1 MKNSA
6 IKWSVLIILL
16 NVSFQLSAEVDV
28 SFITNDGMAGQGS
41 VLISQA
47 PDPDPDPPTP
57 APDPD
62 PDPDPDKKDH
72 GSDCG

>member
-1 MKNSA
+1 VKNSA
-6 IKWSVLIILL
+6 IKWSVLIIFL
-16 NVSFQLSAEVDV
+16 NVSSQLSAEVDV
-28 SFITNDGMAGQGS
+28 SFSANDGIAGQGS